1 MIKQQVA
8 KIKDDHYI
16 HYILL
21 LLYIDNKE
29 KVSGLNRASGNVK
42 TKGIN
47 TNLWYKNGIYIIC
60 REMDKK

>member
-47 TNLWYKNGIYIIC
+47 TNL
-60 REMDKK
+60 